1 MLNMKQAVMNL
12 DARYTITKEYAGY
25 PLPVWVARF
34 CDGFIAARVDKE
46 VAEMLCHAHAKLRTE
61 ELEEG
66 N

>member
-1 MLNMKQAVMNL
+1 MNGIAQAVMNL

-34 CDGFIAARVDKE
+34 CGGFIAARVDKE
-46 VAEMLCHAHAKLRTE
+46 VAEMLCHAHAKLRIDE
-61 ELEEG
+61 MEEG